1 MNNFTS
7 PSNQETKT
15 THLKQQIDLYLHHWK
30 LFLMFI
36 LISLFFGVLYLRY
49 AQKVY
54 YTQAMILLQD
64 EKQASGEMAGLA
76 ELANLA
82 GRTSSSAAYVNDQ
95 TQILRSRRIL
105 RKVVDANE
113 LNVSYFIKGKLRE
126 SELLKSQSPI
136 QLLILEPE
144 HSRLD
149 SVIYEINVSKTQ
161 DGYQIQDEVTE
172 KRNYMMGQKIA
183 SPIGPI
189 SLLSTGLVPDWTG
202 EIRIQVLPK
211 DFAVNILQ
219 GMVNIESNSKE
230 QSFAIRM
237 STETSSPAKGE
248 MILNSL
254 IDHYDQ
260 DRSYDKETIF
270 RNTSAFINSRLE
282 LINRDLKAADSRI
295 ANFKGNNELA
305 DIQAQTQL
313 LMKDASDQERKLM
326 EYQTQLYLSEI
337 VRESS
342 TKEAFALLPSNI
354 GLTDLTVQNLI
365 KSYNELVL
373 ERSDLLRSSTS
384 ESPVLIN
391 VERNLSML
399 KDNLLISLDNLKKG
413 IEVNINS
420 LETQKQNLTGKLS
433 KFPNQE
439 LEFRDISR
447 QQKVVESIYLFLLQ
461 KREENEI
468 NSSATPA
475 NLKVVD
481 YAYGYTIPVAPRK
494 LYVLMGSLALGLI
507 IPFGLLYLK
516 FLLDNRIHSKKD
528 LEELI
533 GAPILGQVPKVD
545 EKIVQ
550 ENSRTSLAES
560 LRILRTNIA
569 FMLGAAKQ
577 NGKVIYV
584 TSTISGEGKSFLAT
598 NLASII
604 AQSGKKVVLI
614 GADIRSPKVLE

>member
-7 PSNQETKT
+7 ANTQDAKAV
-15 THLKQQIDLYLHHWK
+15 HLKQQIDLYLHHWK
-30 LFLMFI
+30 LFLVFI
-36 LISLFFGVLYLRY
+36 LISLFLGVLYLRY

-113 LNVSYFIKGKLRE
+113 LNISYFIKGNIRE
-126 SELLKSQSPI
+126 SELLKKQSPI
-136 QLLILEPE
+136 QLMILEPG
-144 HSRLD
+144 HTRLD
-149 SVIYEINVSKTQ
+149 SVVYEINVSRTQ
-161 DGYQIQDEVTE
+161 DGYQVWDEMME
-172 KRNYMMGQKIA
+172 KRNYTIGQKII
-183 SPIGPI
+183 SPVGPI
-189 SLLSTGLVPDWTG
+189 SLLSTGLFPDWTG

-219 GMVNIESNSKE
+219 GMVNVESNAKE
-230 QSFAIRM
+230 QSFAIRL

-260 DRSYDKETIF
+260 DRTYDKETIF

-282 LINRDLKAADSRI
+282 LINKDLKAADSRV
-295 ANFKGNNELA
+295 ANFKGDNDLA

-313 LMKDASDQERKLM
+313 LMKDASDQERKLV

-342 TKEAFALLPSNI
+342 IKEDFALLPSNI
-354 GLTDLTVQNLI
+354 GLTDQTVQSLI
-365 KSYNELVL
+365 KSYNELIL

-391 VERNLSML
+391 VEKNLSML
-399 KDNLLISLDNLKKG
+399 KDNLRISLDNLKRG

-433 KFPNQE
+433 RFPNQE

-481 YAYGYTIPVAPRK
+481 YAYGYTIPIAPRK
-494 LYVLMGSLALGLI
+494 LYVLLGALVLGTV

-516 FLLDNRIHSKKD
+516 FLLDNKIHSKKD

-533 GAPILGQVPKVD
+533 GAPVLGQVPKVD

-550 ENSRTSLAES
+550 ANSRTSLAEA
-560 LRILRTNIA
+560 LRIIRTNIA
-569 FMLGAAKQ
+569 FMLGSIKQ
-577 NGKVIYV
+577 RGKVIYV
-584 TSTISGEGKSFLAT
+584 TSTISGEGKSFLST

-614 GADIRSPKVLE
+614 VADHLKSWNI